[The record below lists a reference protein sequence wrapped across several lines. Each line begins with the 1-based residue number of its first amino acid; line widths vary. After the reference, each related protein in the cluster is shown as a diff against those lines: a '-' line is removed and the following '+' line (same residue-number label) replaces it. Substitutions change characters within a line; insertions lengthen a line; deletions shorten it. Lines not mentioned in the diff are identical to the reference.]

1 MEREMTCIVCPMG
14 CTLKV
19 ELSDKGEVLKV
30 SGNNCKRGAVYAEA
44 ECTNPQR
51 TITTTLRCEDG
62 SMVAV
67 KTNTTI
73 PKDKMFEAMERI
85 NGTVIKLPV
94 SIGDVLIEDVFG
106 SNVVA
111 TQNRR

>member
-1 MEREMTCIVCPMG
+1 MKKEMTCIVCPMG
-14 CTLKV
+14 CTLDV
-19 ELSDKGEVLKV
+19 ELAKDGQVLKV
-30 SGNNCKRGAVYAEA
+30 TGNTCKRGAKYAEA
-44 ECTNPQR
+44 ECINPQR

-67 KTNTTI
+67 KTDTTI
-73 PKDKMFEAMERI
+73 PKDKMFEAMQLI
-85 NGTVIKLPV
+85 NGTVVKLPV
-94 SIGDVLIEDVFG
+94 MIGDVLVKDVFG